1 MTVCYI
7 TRRILAFKVWSIP
20 SKFFCKDYHD
30 RLLLWIVWCHSLHFV
45 NWQKAQIGRKFD
57 IAASFSFFFFFE
69 IKFWRWL
76 DKKIRYCHNIAI
88 PKLCGA
94 PSFPLQD
101 ILHHISHIIQNGC
114 ISVREEF
121 HWDWMDLKNSE
132 NGWLLN
138 TISMVYMWLEK

>member
-1 MTVCYI
+1 MLHYSPYSE
-7 TRRILAFKVWSIP
+7 L
-20 SKFFCKDYHD
+20 SKFGRFQVSSSAKITIIDCYCESCDVICSI
-30 RLLLWIVWCHSLHFV
+30 LLTGKKLKQAESLTLLPVFL
-45 NWQKAQIGRKFD
+45 
-57 IAASFSFFFFFE
+57 FFFLM
-69 IKFWRWL
+69 KFLRWL

-94 PSFPLQD
+94 RSFPLQD

-121 HWDWMDLKNSE
+121 QWDWMDLKNSE